1 MKESSLIRF
10 YISSMIA
17 HGLVGMALIF
27 IALPGSKLRD
37 AKVLMVTLVEMSDVS
52 GEGQKGINSLDVFQ
66 SLPEAPSTQEKAA
79 MRRNPPET
87 SDHAPQ
93 ESPPEQATDPDQ
105 PKTKTEAALA
115 YQDIIPKKEIEM
127 SNLKPTGKDTV
138 KNEWGGGSTEDSHE
152 SDERHVN
159 GGEYIQGDNGSGQ
172 ASHVPDGGA
181 ERLKLYLE
189 EIKARLNKAKRY
201 PWLARLQGLEGTTQ
215 IRFRIMPDGEAAEIE
230 VVKSSRSELLDQEAV
245 ANVKRVK
252 GFPRPPEEFPQ
263 GILVQVPMVFQL
275 KGGQD
280 MRD

>member
-37 AKVLMVTLVEMSDVS
+37 AKLLMVTLVEMSDVS

-79 MRRNPPET
+79 MRRNPPEK

-93 ESPPEQATDPDQ
+93 ESPSEQATDPDQ

-115 YQDIIPKKEIEM
+115 YQDIIPKKDIEM
-127 SNLKPTGKDTV
+127 SNPKPTGKDTV
-138 KNEWGGGSTEDSHE
+138 KDEWGEESKKASDG
-152 SDERHVN
+152 SDERYGN
-159 GGEYIQGDNGSGQ
+159 GGGYNQWEVGSGQ
-172 ASHVPDGGA
+172 SSHAPDRSD
-181 ERLKLYLE
+181 ESLKLYLE
-189 EIKARLNKAKRY
+189 EVKARLNKAKRY
-201 PWLARLQGLEGTTQ
+201 PWLAQLKGLEGTTQ
-215 IRFRIMPDGEAAEIE
+215 IRFRIMPDGEAGEIE
-230 VVKSSRSELLDQEAV
+230 VVRSSRSELLDQEAV

-275 KGGQD
+275 KGGSD